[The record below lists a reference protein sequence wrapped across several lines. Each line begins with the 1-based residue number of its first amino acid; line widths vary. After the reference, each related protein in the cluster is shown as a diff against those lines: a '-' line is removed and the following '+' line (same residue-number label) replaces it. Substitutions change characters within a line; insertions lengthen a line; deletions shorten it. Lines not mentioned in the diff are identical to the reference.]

1 MYIGFHISKT
11 RGYLQALLDAMDV
24 GANSFQIMTG
34 SPQKINF
41 PLKNLTEKDFEDFK
55 EIKKYKDFKVYIH
68 TPYIMNLCNPDKI
81 GLNTKI
87 ILEDLTICNYMGG
100 IGVVVHTGNRMKEQ
114 SLENSIKTYIKTIK
128 NVLKRYKSNAK
139 ILIETS
145 AGQGN
150 SIGVNIRD
158 FAYIFNSFTKAEK
171 KYLGLCIDTCHI
183 YVAGYDITTK
193 NGMVNYLIEL
203 NKYIDLQNIELIH
216 LNDSKFTLGE
226 KKDRHENIGKGF
238 IFNKSLESIEILK
251 GLNIPIILETP
262 DKIYPYD
269 TFKNEINIVKNLKSD
284 KENYELRKKEIED
297 KELIIKYFSELSEIY
312 QKLGE
317 KYKAD
322 AYYEVIY
329 RLKYIHRLPDT
340 KKELMKIEGI
350 GDSISDKILEI
361 LKTKKL
367 KYLEDMKQNK
377 KLNII
382 IQLLNIYG
390 IGAKKALEL
399 YDLGIHSYND
409 LQKAITIGDIKL
421 TKDQQLG
428 FYHYKDLVKQIPRK
442 EIEKLERYITNNTNK
457 TKINDVYEPKLRLVG
472 SYRRGKSKMNDIDLL
487 GVNITIDKVIKL
499 LEKKYQVIDFITKG
513 INKSSFLIIIDK
525 IVRKIDLL
533 ITTPTS
539 YYPALMYF
547 TGSKYFNI
555 EMRTIAKEKGYKL
568 NEFNLT
574 KGSRKIPIN
583 SEKDIF
589 DKLNMFYVE
598 PTNR

>member
-11 RGYLQALLDAMDV
+11 RGYLQALLDAINV

-68 TPYIMNLCNPDKI
+68 SPYIMNLCNPDRM

-100 IGVVVHTGNRMKEQ
+100 LGVVVHTGNKMKEQ
-114 SLENSIKTYIKTIK
+114 LLEDSIKTYIKTIK
-128 NVLKRYKSNAK
+128 HILKRYKGNAK

-150 SIGVNIRD
+150 AIGVNIRD

-193 NGMVNYLIEL
+193 NGIVNYLIEL
-203 NKYIDLQNIELIH
+203 NKYVDLKNIELIH
-216 LNDSKFTLGE
+216 LNDSKNPLGE

-238 IFNKSLESIEILK
+238 IYKKSMESIEILK
-251 GLNIPIILETP
+251 GLNIPMILETP

-329 RLKYIHRLPDT
+329 KLKYIHRLPNT
-340 KKELMKIEGI
+340 KKELMTIEGI
-350 GDSISDKILEI
+350 GDGISDKILEI
-361 LKTKKL
+361 VKTKKL
-367 KYLEDMKQNK
+367 SYLEEMTKNK

-382 IQLLNIYG
+382 LQLLNISG
-390 IGAKKALEL
+390 IGSKKALEL
-399 YDLGIHSYND
+399 YDYGIRSYND
-409 LQKAITIGDIKL
+409 LQKAITIGEIKL
-421 TKDQQLG
+421 TKEQNLG
-428 FYHYKDLVKQIPRK
+428 FQYYKDLVKQIPRK
-442 EIEKLERYITNNTNK
+442 EIEKLETYINKNVSKTNLNGIK
-457 TKINDVYEPKLRLVG
+457 EPKIKLVG
-472 SYRRGKSKMNDIDLL
+472 SYRRGKNKINDVDLL
-487 GVNITIDKVIKL
+487 GVNITIDEVIKL
-499 LEKKYQVIDFITKG
+499 LEKKYQIINFISKG
-513 INKSSFLIIIDK
+513 SYKSSFLIIIDK
-525 IVRKIDLL
+525 IVRRVDLL
-533 ITTPTS
+533 ITNPES
-539 YYPALMYF
+539 YYLALIYF

-555 EMRTIAKEKGYKL
+555 EMRSIAKEKGYKL
-568 NEFNLT
+568 NEFKLT
-574 KGSRKIPIN
+574 KGSRNIPIN

-589 DKLNMFYVE
+589 DKLDMIYIE
-598 PTNR
+598 PKNR